1 MLLKVY
7 EYKQAAE
14 KVLRERKELAKTA
27 QRRVFQHSKI
37 SNVHLEHPGYT
48 TLHFDGGEPHQR
60 VGGDGSQSAEGDI

>member
-27 QRRVFQHSKI
+27 QRRVFQHSKVLE
-37 SNVHLEHPGYT
+37 NVVSLIVLLIT
-48 TLHFDGGEPHQR
+48 W
-60 VGGDGSQSAEGDI
+60 